1 MNSVAFLWNTATVYW
16 YSVVLAL
23 AICAGIC
30 LFMACCLH
38 AGLSG
43 TKAAAAA
50 LLSVVLGGLFG
61 RLLYWNCRADSFETL
76 VQALTTPAA
85 GCFALAGGFFGCT
98 VSAAVVNR
106 RNPELLP
113 MLDCMSIA
121 GCAAIALGRLGNFF
135 TAADRGQIAADLTWL
150 PWAYPV
156 QNSASGLPEYRF
168 ATFLF
173 QALVCLVLLAVLLW
187 LFFSP
192 KQRYTN
198 GDLTALFLLVYG
210 ASQVLL
216 DSTRYDSL
224 YLRSN
229 GFVSMVQILAAVA
242 LAGGIGYF
250 SWRGVKTGGVRRWMI
265 PVWVLIAGFF
275 GCAGYMEYY
284 VQRHGRL
291 SFFCYSVME
300 HCLVGIV
307 VLSILLWRS
316 AQKSGK
322 DP

>member
-1 MNSVAFLWNTATVYW
+1 MNPVAFLLNTTTVYW

-23 AICAGIC
+23 AVCAGIC
-30 LFMACCLH
+30 MFLACCLQN
-38 AGLSG
+38 GIPG
-43 TKAAAAA
+43 NKAALAA
-50 LLSVVLGGLFG
+50 LLSVVLGALLG
-61 RLLYWNCRADSFETL
+61 RLLYWNCRADSFESL
-76 VQALTTPAA
+76 LQALTTPAA
-85 GCFALAGGFFGCT
+85 GCFALAGGFLGCIL
-98 VSAAVVNR
+98 AALAVNR
-106 RNPELLP
+106 LTPALP
-113 MLDCMSIA
+113 AMLDCMSIA
-121 GCAAIALGRLGNFF
+121 GCGAIFLGRLGNFF
-135 TAADRGQIAADLTWL
+135 SASDRGQIVADLTWL

-156 QNSASGLPEYRF
+156 QNSASGLPEYRL

-173 QALVCLVLLAVLLW
+173 QSLVVLVLLAVLLW
-187 LFFSP
+187 LFFR
-192 KQRYTN
+192 KKDHLAD

-250 SWRGVKTGGVRRWMI
+250 SWKAVKARGVQKGTV
-265 PVWVLIAGFF
+265 VLWVLIAGLF

-291 SFFCYSVME
+291 AFFCYSVME

-307 VLSILLWRS
+307 VLSIVLWR
-316 AQKSGK
+316 KSRK
-322 DP
+322 REH